1 MKNIFYAYINRMK
14 YINRWGLMRNTMFE
28 NIQEH
33 SLQVSILAH
42 ALAIIKNTH
51 FGGKLDESKACLYAI
66 YHDCNEII
74 TGDLPTPIKY
84 HNPQINESYHKLE
97 SISKEK
103 LISMMPD
110 EFKENYRKILFF
122 EELDSDYKNIV
133 KAADRLSAYI
143 KCIEEMKAGNREFN
157 KAAETIKLS
166 IEKMD
171 MPELNYFMENFI
183 PSYFLTL
190 DEME

>member
-1 MKNIFYAYINRMK
+1 
-14 YINRWGLMRNTMFE
+14 MRNTVPE

-33 SLQVSILAH
+33 SLQVAILSH
-42 ALAIIKNTH
+42 ALTIIKNTY
-51 FGGKLDESKACLYAI
+51 FGGMLDEAKASLYAI

-84 HNPQINESYHKLE
+84 NNPEISESYHKIE
-97 SISKEK
+97 SISKDK
-103 LISMMPD
+103 LISMMPN
-110 EFKENYRKILFF
+110 EFKDHYKKILFF
-122 EELDSDYKNIV
+122 EDLDSDYKKIV

-166 IEKMD
+166 IEKME

-183 PSYFLTL
+183 PAYFLTL